1 MRPQAL
7 RRGVRGRKEG
17 EAVRT
22 REELRRD
29 LYEDIRDT
37 LLGALTVA
45 IFFAVAALEGAW
57 A

>member
-1 MRPQAL
+1 M
-7 RRGVRGRKEG
+7 
-17 EAVRT
+17 RT

>member
-7 RRGVRGRKEG
+7 WRGVRGRKEG

-37 LLGALTVA
+37 LLGALAVA
-45 IFFAVAALEGAW
+45 ILFAVAALEGAW